1 MSLFANLLWLL
12 LVLVR
17 MGFYVALYAYWTEQG
32 KICSEY
38 SLANSCLQWMALYVV
53 ITCLSDGDA
62 EIARPDN
69 TRLDNAAQ
77 GSGVREQSSAGR
89 LIAAE

>member
-1 MSLFANLLWLL
+1 MN
-12 LVLVR
+12 VPH
-17 MGFYVALYAYWTEQG
+17 
-32 KICSEY
+32 C
-38 SLANSCLQWMALYVV
+38 LAEN
-53 ITCLSDGDA
+53 GDA

-77 GSGVREQSSAGR
+77 GSGVHEQSSAGR

>member
-1 MSLFANLLWLL
+1 VTLN
-12 LVLVR
+12 
-17 MGFYVALYAYWTEQG
+17 
-32 KICSEY
+32 
-38 SLANSCLQWMALYVV
+38 
-53 ITCLSDGDA
+53 GDA

-69 TRLDNAAQ
+69 TRLDNAAPNIAGVDNAAQ

>member
-1 MSLFANLLWLL
+1 MHGMDSRSN
-12 LVLVR
+12 
-17 MGFYVALYAYWTEQG
+17 
-32 KICSEY
+32 
-38 SLANSCLQWMALYVV
+38 
-53 ITCLSDGDA
+53 GDA